1 MAAMS
6 SDPIGEAVVSDQID
20 DRPWL
25 SRLML
30 RTRDVLRRNMIPGLI
45 LQVFVVAVVGS
56 YYLFEPVAVAFNRVA
71 DFKDTYGFGFSAVS
85 TAMFGG
91 LIPFLVQKAR
101 PKYRHLMPTSHVWFF
116 VILWALKGMEV
127 DLLYRCQ
134 AMMFGTGKDMVTLV
148 SRTLFDQLIYV
159 PLWGL
164 TSCAIAM
171 TWRQCEFDFGKTISV
186 LRQKR
191 WWTDSLMLMLVPN
204 WLIWIVAVVA
214 IYCLP
219 LALQLPVQNLVL
231 CFWCIL
237 LIFLADES
245 M

>member
-1 MAAMS
+1 MS
-6 SDPIGEAVVSDQID
+6 ELVSENVVID
-20 DRPWL
+20 GTPELPWAG
-25 SRLML
+25 RML
-30 RTRDVLRRNMIPGLI
+30 ARTKDVLKRNLIPGLI
-45 LQVFVVAVVGS
+45 LQVFVVLIVSS
-56 YYLFEPVAVAFNRVA
+56 YYLIEPVKEAFDHVAA
-71 DFKDTYGFGFSAVS
+71 LKQSYGFVFSAIS
-85 TAMFGG
+85 TSIFGG
-91 LIPFLVQKAR
+91 LIPFLVQKSR
-101 PKYRHLMPTSHVWFF
+101 PKYRHLMPTNHVWFF

-134 AMMFGTGKDMVTLV
+134 ALMFGEGKAILTLLSKTV
-148 SRTLFDQLIYV
+148 FDQLVYV

-164 TSCAIAM
+164 TSCAILM
-171 TWRQCEFDFGKTISV
+171 TWRQMQFDFGRTIEV
-186 LRQKR
+186 LKDRR
-191 WWTDSLMLMLVPN
+191 WWTDNLMAMMFPN

-237 LIFLADES
+237 LIFLADET

>member
-1 MAAMS
+1 MS
-6 SDPIGEAVVSDQID
+6 SELTGEPVVSEMID
-20 DRPWL
+20 SRPWA
-25 SRLML
+25 SRML
-30 RTRDVLRRNMIPGLI
+30 FRTRDVLKRNLIPGLI
-45 LQVFVVAVVGS
+45 LQVFVVGVVGS
-56 YYLFEPVAVAFNRVA
+56 YYLFEPVKHLFDQIASV
-71 DFKDTYGFGFSAVS
+71 KLSYGFAFSAVS

-91 LIPFLVQKAR
+91 LIPFVIQKSR
-101 PKYRHLMPTSHVWFF
+101 PKYRHLMPTSHIWFF

-134 AMMFGTGKDMVTLV
+134 AMMFGQGKDVVTLLSKTV
-148 SRTLFDQLIYV
+148 FDQLIYV

-164 TSCAIAM
+164 TTCAIAM
-171 TWRQCEFDFGKTISV
+171 AWRQSGFSFSKTWAV
-186 LRQKR
+186 LREKR
-191 WWTDSLMLMLVPN
+191 WWTDNLMMMLLPN
-204 WLIWIVAVVA
+204 WLIWFVAVVA